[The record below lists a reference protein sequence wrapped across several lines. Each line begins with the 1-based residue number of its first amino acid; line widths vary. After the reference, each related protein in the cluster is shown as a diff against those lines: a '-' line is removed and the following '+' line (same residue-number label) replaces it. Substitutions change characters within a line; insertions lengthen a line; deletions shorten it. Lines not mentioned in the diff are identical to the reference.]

1 MSPAVTRQTF
11 PVRAWATR
19 ATAALCVTAI
29 LAGCEATSSPEAAD
43 PITVDALMT
52 HVAYLADD
60 SLYGRPAGWEDELTA
75 AAYVR
80 DRFAAAGLSPGV
92 ADYLQLFWIGEQP
105 SPPVADPGDDPA
117 RPERLWS
124 QNVIGVL
131 TGAGALADEWIV
143 VGAHYDHV
151 GWSVAPDGTLEI
163 YNGADDN
170 ASGTAVIIELARYL
184 AQLYHGEGIEGSR
197 RSIMFQAYGAEEI
210 GLVGSNYYCANPV
223 VPLTQVA
230 AMVNFDMVGRLR
242 DGFLTVGG
250 TNSAPWWLS
259 RLDAVNTDGLTLYTD
274 NKLVGRTDY
283 YCFYQAGR
291 PAIHLFT
298 GMHPQYHTP
307 LDDPPLLNQEGL
319 LQIAELAA
327 RLVRGLAAAPTLP
340 VD

>member
-105 SPPVADPGDDPA
+105 SPPVADPG
-117 RPERLWS
+117 
-124 QNVIGVL
+124 
-131 TGAGALADEWIV
+131 
-143 VGAHYDHV
+143 
-151 GWSVAPDGTLEI
+151 TLEI
-163 YNGADDN
+163 FNGADDN

-250 TNSAPWWLS
+250 TNSAAWWLS

-327 RLVRGLAAAPTLP
+327 RLVRGLATAPTLP